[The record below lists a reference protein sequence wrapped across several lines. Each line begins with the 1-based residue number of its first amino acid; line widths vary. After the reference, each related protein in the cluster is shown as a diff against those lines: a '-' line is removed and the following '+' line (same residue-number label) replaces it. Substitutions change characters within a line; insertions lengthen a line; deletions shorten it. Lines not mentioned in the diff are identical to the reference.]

1 MHISTTSVYLPLL
14 THGRDKRLALALA
27 INLASWRL
35 GSVVNFI
42 LVPRLVN
49 IHGVVAAG
57 WMGAVLALG
66 VLTLSACYLL
76 SIQGS
81 EGTETD
87 DGGEGRERGV
97 GILASL
103 SKFPWIF
110 WQLGIICFLG
120 YGSINTFQNSAQR
133 FLAFTFYSGDQ
144 ASAGSATR

>member
-1 MHISTTSVYLPLL
+1 MEVS
-14 THGRDKRLALALA
+14 
-27 INLASWRL
+27 
-35 GSVVNFI
+35 SVVNST

-49 IHGVVAAG
+49 IRGVVAAG
-57 WMGAVLALG
+57 WMGTVLALG
-66 VLTLSACYLL
+66 VSTLSAYYLL

-81 EGTETD
+81 ECTKTD
-87 DGGEGRERGV
+87 DGGEGREREV

-133 FLAFTFYSGDQ
+133 FLAFMFYSGDQ